1 MNIRKIRALIVFV
14 VAVAAL
20 GAYAPNASA
29 WHFSPTGTAQCLQ
42 KIGDQC
48 KIRIS
53 VTAVGFSTPAEI
65 PATIYHT
72 GSSYSVNVFTEDST
86 ANTQTGQADYGQPTT
101 FVNGI
106 NTFEVLVPCNLVKFY
121 AIKHKDQTG
130 ITKIAINYNVE
141 ACKNAPPPP
150 TPPTGPPVQ
159 GVGTPAPM
167 PVVKWSN
174 IAISS
179 RCIKPGNNVGYKVY
193 GQGISKVQWSW
204 KERGKSKKRTTSNG
218 KHYIKVPANR
228 VSAVVTYADGST
240 RTLKA
245 TYKPTC
251 VVKKPVYTG

>member
-1 MNIRKIRALIVFV
+1 MRVLFALV
-14 VAVAAL
+14 VATAAL
-20 GAYAPNASA
+20 GAYAPNALA
-29 WHFSPTGTAQCLQ
+29 WHFNPTGTAQCLQ
-42 KIGDQC
+42 KTGDLC

-53 VTAVGFSTPAEI
+53 VTAVGFSTPAAI
-65 PATIYHT
+65 PATIHYT

-121 AIKHKDQTG
+121 AIKHKDQST
-130 ITKIAINYNVE
+130 ITKIAIDYNVE

-159 GVGTPAPM
+159 GEGTPAPT

-204 KERGKSKKRTTSNG
+204 RERGKTKKRTTSNG

-228 VSAVVTYADGST
+228 VSAVVTYTDGST

-245 TYKPTC
+245 TYQPTC